1 MIWNTLLVFSFWHND
16 FLICTHLFVSIPH
29 LFICGLTSICI
40 IDAIYFSNTLTTASY
55 IPIPVN
61 RIKKEA
67 FALLLLRP
75 TNKNRN
81 ENEDRRKIQHMS
93 SMIPFPFHS
102 LHHNINVCIS
112 IFLVSLLNIFLN
124 HKLCY
129 TIAKKSQ
136 YPEFSLNFSLSIV
149 YWIYFKTFVR
159 YVSLLVPLVSWFF
172 LPRTFLIPKEKRK
185 N

>member
-149 YWIYFKTFVR
+149 YWIWYLDWYFISKLSFVM
-159 YVSLLVPLVSWFF
+159 LVYSF
-172 LPRTFLIPKEKRK
+172 L
-185 N
+185 

>member
-1 MIWNTLLVFSFWHND
+1 
-16 FLICTHLFVSIPH
+16 
-29 LFICGLTSICI
+29 
-40 IDAIYFSNTLTTASY
+40 
-55 IPIPVN
+55 
-61 RIKKEA
+61 
-67 FALLLLRP
+67 
-75 TNKNRN
+75 
-81 ENEDRRKIQHMS
+81 
-93 SMIPFPFHS
+93 MIPFPFHS

-159 YVSLLVPLVSWFF
+159 SVSLLVSLVSWIFSLIFLIQKERRKNKMNFF
-172 LPRTFLIPKEKRK
+172 LQFEIRNELIIRSFHYGKLFSNSFGKLWKKYWRNFTYWKRNNNNNK
-185 N
+185 RRKKMWNSSFIDFPNII